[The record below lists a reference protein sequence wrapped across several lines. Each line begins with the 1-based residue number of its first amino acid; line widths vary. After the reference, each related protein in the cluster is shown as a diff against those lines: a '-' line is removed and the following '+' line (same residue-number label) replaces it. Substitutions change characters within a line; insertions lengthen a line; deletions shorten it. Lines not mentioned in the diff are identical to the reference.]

1 MNTLTRILGCLA
13 LASLASCTQPATEKQ
28 PSGRAD
34 PVRRI
39 YFEERPDGSGS
50 RCDFEAKTVTVSMD
64 GDPYGC
70 EDDEMRFIRLDNVRS
85 AVFIELRSRKCG
97 QDGGWAVI
105 LRTIKDPVTTKEI
118 NIHDLKSTPVGS
130 IITPGVLLQDAYDDG
145 DSSQGKLTCVIVT
158 TSPQP

>member
-13 LASLASCTQPATEKQ
+13 LASLASCAQPTTEKQ

-39 YFEERPDGSGS
+39 YFEERTDGSGS

-70 EDDEMRFIRLDNVRS
+70 EDDEMRFLKLDNVRS
-85 AVFIELRSRKCG
+85 AVLITLRSRKCG
-97 QDGGWAVI
+97 QDGGWEVT
-105 LRTIKDPVTTKEI
+105 LRTIIDPISTDWI
-118 NIHDLKSTPVGS
+118 NIHTLKSAQVGS
-130 IITPGVLLQDAYDDG
+130 ILVRGVLLEAAYDDG
-145 DSSQGKLTCVIVT
+145 DSTQGKLTCVIVT
-158 TSPQP
+158 ASPQP